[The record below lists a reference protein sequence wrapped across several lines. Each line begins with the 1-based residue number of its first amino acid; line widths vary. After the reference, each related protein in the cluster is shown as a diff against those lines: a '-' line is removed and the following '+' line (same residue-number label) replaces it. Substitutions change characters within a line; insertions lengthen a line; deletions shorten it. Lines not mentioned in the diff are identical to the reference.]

1 MSFSLAQIILIA
13 LIVAVVVYIFTVR
26 NVSRDRAAMLIL
38 AAAGCVLVIWPGLS
52 TDVARAVGIGRG
64 TDLLFYLFVVFCLF
78 RFVSTAAETRR
89 VNERITRVVRD
100 LALRTARPAPDGGPG
115 HDKFHVGPEDVEGPV
130 TLAE

>member
-26 NVSRDRAAMLIL
+26 SVSRDRAAMLIL

-78 RFVSTAAETRR
+78 RFVSTAAEIRR
-89 VNERITRVVRD
+89 VNDRLTLMVRES
-100 LALRTARPAPDGGPG
+100 ALRTRSPCPG
-115 HDKFHVGPEDVEGPV
+115 NQ
-130 TLAE
+130 